1 MILLELMNI
10 KSISFM
16 SELLS
21 SNKFDNDDFNLNT
34 DDSDYKNLITR
45 LKHISKT
52 IVLLEKTIFK

>member
-1 MILLELMNI
+1 MNI

-16 SELLS
+16 SKLLS